1 MSNIT
6 KIAFKGKTEITIAP
20 MYQYDYGQIIKFV
33 DLNLPSSYE
42 VHFSNYER
50 GTSTTNIGDSNGVSI
65 PDIYLQSG
73 LPVYVWI
80 YLHTGLDDGETE
92 YKIIIPINKRAQPSN
107 AVPSQAQIDVITQTI
122 AALNSAV
129 TQVSTLASAA
139 AQDAQD
145 AIAARQ
151 GTQTFTGIVQ
161 GYKEQI
167 ETAVGSGYITLGST
181 RLTEVQLQALLSLI
195 ED

>member
-1 MSNIT
+1 MDNILRV
-6 KIAFKGKTEITIAP
+6 AFKGKTEITTP
-20 MYQYDYGQIIKFV
+20 PLYQYDYGQVLKFI
-33 DLNLPSSYE
+33 DLQLPSNYE
-42 VHFSNYER
+42 VHFANREN
-50 GTSTTNIGDSNGVSI
+50 GTSITMIGNSNGVQI
-65 PDIYLQSG
+65 PDGFLQTG
-73 LPVYVWI
+73 LPIYVWI
-80 YLHTGLDDGETE
+80 YLHTTGNDGETE
-92 YKIIIPINKRAQPSN
+92 YKVTIPVNKRAQPSN
-107 AVPSQAQIDVITQTI
+107 ATPSQVQQDVITQTL
-122 AALNSAV
+122 AALSSAV

-151 GTQTFTGIVQ
+151 GAQTFTGIVQ

>member
-1 MSNIT
+1 MSNIL
-6 KIAFKGKTEITIAP
+6 KVKFDKKTQVTSNP
-20 MYQYDYGQIIKFV
+20 LYQYDYGQKIKFI
-33 DLNLPSSYE
+33 DLSLPNSYE
-42 VHFSNYER
+42 VHFSNYDR
-50 GTSTTNIGDSNGVSI
+50 GTSTTNIGNSEGVLI
-65 PDIYLQSG
+65 PDVYLQTG
-73 LPVYVWI
+73 LPIYVWI

-92 YKIIIPINKRAQPSN
+92 YKVIIPVNKRAQPSN
-107 AVPSQAQIDVITQTI
+107 ATPSQVQQDVITQTI

-129 TQVSTLASAA
+129 IQVNASASAA

-151 GTQTFTGIVQ
+151 GAQTFTGIVQ
-161 GYKEQI
+161 NYKEQI